1 MIEINSIRKLKIN
14 LADYDF
20 RKDIHNRLL
29 ISRFSSFDM
38 QVLEEILF
46 SSIKIPIKRLAR
58 EIDTEEEKLI
68 LSLEKLKK
76 MQLITFDQDMIFV
89 DKNMRKYFEFE
100 ILKFED
106 DFYPDMKFFQ
116 SILKKVPIHVI
127 PTWYSIPR
135 STNNIFESIIE
146 KYILTPQLYYR
157 YLSEYNPSDPILKKI
172 IDDVAAVQGF
182 QLPASEVRK
191 KYKLTDE
198 QFEEYMLYLEY
209 SCLCCITYV
218 KKKDHWI
225 EMITPYRE
233 WRDYLIFL
241 EKTKTP
247 SIKET
252 KQIQRKYLSDFVFI
266 ENMSLCLHLA
276 KKKPLSL
283 ISKGEDFSPSK
294 DALQMFQ
301 KKCKNLQL
309 PPDELEEHIKTL
321 IEKLCMLKLGD
332 KVDDRFYSLEGA
344 NQWLDLSME
353 DKALHVYRHPLNQL
367 HSSRLSVD
375 LCAERNIREA
385 EKSIVRV
392 LDSGWVDFDEF
403 IKGVTVPISEKSHV
417 MLKRH
422 GNIWKYDIPE
432 YDDNEKHLIKK
443 TIFDWLFEIG
453 IIAKATHK
461 EKECF
466 CVTDFGRKLFAS

>member
-20 RKDIHNRLL
+20 HKDIRNRLL
-29 ISRFSSFDM
+29 MSRFSSFDM
-38 QVLEEILF
+38 LVLEEILY
-46 SSIKIPIKRLAR
+46 SSIKISIKKLAR
-58 EIDTEEEKLI
+58 EIDAEEEKLI

-76 MQLITFDQDMIFV
+76 MQLITFDEDLIYV

-106 DFYPDMKFFQ
+106 DFFPDMKFFQ

-146 KYILTPQLYYR
+146 KYLLTPQLYYR
-157 YLSEYNPSDPILKKI
+157 YLSEYNPSDPVLKNI
-172 IDDVAAVQGF
+172 IDEVSKAKDFQKPAA
-182 QLPASEVRK
+182 EIRK
-191 KYKLTDE
+191 KYSLSDE

-233 WRDYLIFL
+233 WRDYLKFL

-247 SIKET
+247 PIKE
-252 KQIQRKYLSDFVFI
+252 QNDIERKFLNDFAFI
-266 ENMSLCLHLA
+266 ENMSLCLLLA
-276 KKKPLSL
+276 KKKPLLL
-283 ISKGEDFSPSK
+283 IEKADDFSLSK
-294 DALQMFQ
+294 ETLQTFQ
-301 KKCKNLQL
+301 KKCKSLKLNS
-309 PPDELEEHIKTL
+309 DEIEKHIKSL

-332 KVDDRFYSLEGA
+332 KVDDHFYALEGA
-344 NQWLDLSME
+344 NQWLDLSIE
-353 DKALHVYRHPLNQL
+353 DKALHIYRHPLNQL
-367 HSSRLSVD
+367 LSSRLSSD
-375 LCAERNIREA
+375 LCSERNIREA

-392 LDSGWVDFDEF
+392 LDSGWIYFDDF
-403 IKGVTVPISEKSHV
+403 IHGVTVPISEKSHV

-422 GNIWKYDIPE
+422 GNAWRYDIPK
-432 YDDNEKHLIKK
+432 YDESEKHLIKK
-443 TIFDWLFEIG
+443 TIFNWLFEIG
-453 IIAKATHK
+453 IIAKAIHK
-461 EKECF
+461 DKDCF
-466 CVTDFGRKLFAS
+466 CVTDFGRKLFAT